1 MTSIPG
7 TDLTTEAAR
16 NRAARMLN
24 EHDAALL
31 VALADAYDE
40 AAAGWVDA
48 MNTNMHTAYES
59 AVRVAKSVADRDKYI
74 PQESAAAWD
83 VVDALQTLRTSG
95 ETVTDDLNQDDHDG
109 KQISR
114 AAEWVAERDDNCG

>member
-1 MTSIPG
+1 MTTIPG

-16 NRAARMLN
+16 NRASRMLN

-31 VALADAYDE
+31 IALADALDGWSNPDRIRDDTLT
-40 AAAGWVDA
+40 AAIA
-48 MNTNMHTAYES
+48 
-59 AVRVAKSVADRDKYI
+59 RAKNVADRDKYS

-83 VVDALQTLRTSG
+83 VVDALQTLRTTG
-95 ETVTDDLNQDDHDG
+95 EHVTADPDQDDHDG

-114 AAEWVAERDDNCG
+114 AAETEPEDDDA